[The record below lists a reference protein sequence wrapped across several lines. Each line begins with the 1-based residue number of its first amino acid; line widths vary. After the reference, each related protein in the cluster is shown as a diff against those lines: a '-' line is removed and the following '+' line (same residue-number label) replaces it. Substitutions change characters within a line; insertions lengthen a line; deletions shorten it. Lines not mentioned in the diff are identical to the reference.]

1 MIHIKLQD
9 VLDALPANVI
19 QELDDAA
26 MHLASLADSDKHAY
40 IKNGSDIWSQTKS
53 TLEAFSSRKCW
64 YTESTN
70 PGMLHD
76 VDHFRP
82 KAEKAPKA
90 TGRVFW
96 YWFLTFEPSNY
107 RLSCH
112 ISNRRNR
119 NPETDQVGGKGTHF
133 PLRTGSTHAT
143 SEAELVNDV
152 GQIIDPCDEDD
163 VKLLAFQPDGRP
175 VVHPA
180 HRDSAEVRQ
189 RVEVSK
195 LLLNLDFPTFN
206 EGRESLYND
215 IKRLVEHG
223 DGLEPNQRT
232 YVEQEL
238 EQKMHRDSPYSKA
251 ADCYIRCFRDRSW
264 IDQLFSQDG

>member
-1 MIHIKLQD
+1 MIYIKLQE
-9 VLDALPANVI
+9 VLDALPANVV
-19 QELDDAA
+19 QELSDAA
-26 MHLASLADSDKHAY
+26 NHLASLTDSDKHTY
-40 IKNGSDIWSQTKS
+40 IKAGSEIWSQTKS
-53 TLEAFSSRKCW
+53 TFEAFSNRKCW
-64 YTESTN
+64 YTESIN

-90 TGRVFW
+90 TGRLYW
-96 YWFLTFEPSNY
+96 YWFLTFRAANY

-119 NPETDQVGGKGTHF
+119 NPDTDEVGGKGTHF
-133 PLRTGSTHAT
+133 PLRSGSTHAT
-143 SEAELVNDV
+143 NEAELLNDK

-180 HRDSAEVRQ
+180 HRDCAEARQ

-223 DGLEPNQRT
+223 DGLEANQLT
-232 YVEQEL
+232 YVTDKLKQL
-238 EQKMHRDSPYSKA
+238 KHRDSPYSKA
-251 ADCYIRCFRDRSW
+251 ADSYIRCFRDRPW
-264 IDQLFSQDG
+264 VDEIFNP